1 MNNTAIKEQQHKAK
15 EEPMVKKKERI
26 ISLDVIRVLATL
38 LVISSHFFLY
48 IEFYSTPMKRM
59 G

>member
-38 LVISSHFFLY
+38 LVISSHFFL
-48 IEFYSTPMKRM
+48 
-59 G
+59 